1 MILASVPEL
10 DAQFGMV
17 FSAITI
23 LSVIVFALEYAARL
37 WTVAGHTQRTA
48 SALSDRLSYVFS
60 ALGIIDLLAFL
71 PAAIVLESDGA
82 QNRGSATPIQ
92 AAQQATSIFA
102 AVVRFEAGA
111 RNHWHSHS
119 GGQLLHV
126 IEGEGWVQVRGQEPE
141 RIRLHD
147 TVAADPG
154 EEHWHGAGGHSPM
167 SHLAVAAGETR
178 WLEESPPPPD

>member
-1 MILASVPEL
+1 MKITPGTEALQ
-10 DAQFGMV
+10 AQKPMDPAHFTGRAM
-17 FSAITI
+17 
-23 LSVIVFALEYAARL
+23 AR
-37 WTVAGHTQRTA
+37 
-48 SALSDRLSYVFS
+48 
-60 ALGIIDLLAFL
+60 DL
-71 PAAIVLESDGA
+71 
-82 QNRGSATPIQ
+82 IQ

-147 TVAADPG
+147 TVAEDAA
-154 EEHWHGAGGHSPM
+154 EESGHAGGGDALMWH
-167 SHLAVAAGETR
+167 
-178 WLEESPPPPD
+178 